1 MDIDLDIE
9 NYDFNDLLKLFNIDY
24 NFSEYDLKQCYK
36 TVLKTHPDKSG
47 LNKEYFL
54 FYTKAFK
61 ILKNIFEY
69 KNKKLDCIDRI
80 KCKTEYLAINEDDAG
95 KKLLVEK
102 LQKKK
107 AGDFNKWF
115 NETFEKINI
124 KNDCN
129 NGYGHWF
136 KSDEDINDKNIK
148 SINQLHENI
157 NIKKESLSKLAKI
170 NNIDDFNSMGNNNEL
185 DIEQPVSFSA
195 NVFSKLQYDD
205 LKKAHTETV
214 IPVCD
219 KDYMKIKKFNNISS
233 LRDFRNNQDI
243 SPMSKIDAEK
253 TLNKNYNNLDYK
265 NTQLAYKLTKQAEA
279 AERSN
284 AILWNTI
291 RTIK

>member
-36 TVLKTHPDKSG
+36 IVLKTHPDKSG
-47 LNKEYFL
+47 LKKEYFL
-54 FYTKAFK
+54 FYSKAFK

-69 KNKKLDCIDRI
+69 KNKKIDCLDRNKSKI
-80 KCKTEYLAINEDDAG
+80 EYLAINEDDAG
-95 KKLLVEK
+95 KKLLVEN

-124 KNDCN
+124 KNDAN
-129 NGYGHWF
+129 NGYGDWF
-136 KSDEDINDKNIK
+136 KSEEDISDKNIK
-148 SINQLHENI
+148 SINQLHESI

-170 NNIDDFNSMGNNNEL
+170 NTILDFNSIGNTNEL
-185 DIEQPVSFSA
+185 DIDQPESFSSTI
-195 NVFSKLQYDD
+195 FSRLQYDD

-219 KDYMKIKKFNNISS
+219 NDYLKIKRFNNISN

-243 SPMSKIDAEK
+243 TPMSKIDAERS
-253 TLNKNYNNLDYK
+253 LNQHYNNVDNK

-279 AERSN
+279 AEKAN
-284 AILWNTI
+284 II
-291 RTIK
+291 V

>member
-9 NYDFNDLLKLFNIDY
+9 NYDFNDLLNLFNIDY

-36 TVLKTHPDKSG
+36 IVLKTHPDKSG
-47 LNKEYFL
+47 LKKEYFL
-54 FYTKAFK
+54 FYSKAFK

-69 KNKKLDCIDRI
+69 KNKKINCLDRI
-80 KCKTEYLAINEDDAG
+80 KSKIEYLAINDNDAG

-124 KNDCN
+124 KNDAN
-129 NGYGHWF
+129 NGYGDWF
-136 KSDEDINDKNIK
+136 KSDEDINNTNIK
-148 SINQLHENI
+148 SINQLHETI
-157 NIKKESLSKLAKI
+157 NIKKTSLSKLAKI
-170 NNIDDFNSMGNNNEL
+170 NNINDFNSMGNTNEL
-185 DIEQPVSFSA
+185 DIDQPESFSA

-219 KDYMKIKKFNNISS
+219 DDYIKIKKHNNISS
-233 LRDFRNNQDI
+233 LRNFRNNQDI
-243 SPMSKIDAEK
+243 TPMSKMDAER
-253 TLNKNYNNLDYK
+253 TLNQNYNNLDNK
-265 NTQLAYKLTKQAEA
+265 NTQLAYKLTRQAEV
-279 AERSN
+279 AEQSN
-284 AILWNTI
+284 IILWNSI
-291 RTIK
+291 RSIK